1 MQKDRVVASDGANA
15 VWDVLPRDSRGSKRP
30 ASAQYAANQLADD
43 KSKLVSL
50 AAAATSQDDGKYV
63 QYADGTFRLVRASA
77 MLVVSAGTT
86 GATGPAGL
94 AVVGVAGAT
103 GPGGTVGVVGATGLQ
118 GHRGA
123 TGPEGQP
130 SGVGTQ
136 GPTGA
141 SVVGDQGTRGATG
154 PARAALATQV
164 SSVTVRRASIVVVPG
179 VPATGAA
186 TYSLPSGFVV
196 APTDAFTAVYTDGE
210 LVPRSGAGWSPGAA
224 SEMTLTVSGS
234 YTAFSF
240 GVSSVTS
247 SLSWTL
253 LATTAV
259 GEITL
264 HVGEGETLSAATY
277 KEYVHDACAWPVTEL
292 KLRVGACTNLRV
304 YFRLMPVA

>member
-1 MQKDRVVASDGANA
+1 MQKDKVVASDGTNA
-15 VWDVLPRDSRGSKRP
+15 VWDVLPENVGGSKRP
-30 ASAQYAANQLADD
+30 ASAQYAANRLADD

-50 AAAATSQDDGKYV
+50 AATPTSQDDGKYV
-63 QYADGTFRLVRASA
+63 QYADGAYRLVRASA

-86 GATGPAGL
+86 GATGAAGV

-103 GPGGTVGVVGATGLQ
+103 GPGGTMGVVGATGLQ
-118 GHRGA
+118 GQRGA

-141 SVVGDQGTRGATG
+141 SVAGDQGSRGATG
-154 PARAALATQV
+154 PARAALATRV

-179 VPATGAA
+179 APSTSGA

-196 APTDAFTAVYTDGE
+196 APADAFTAVYTDGE
-210 LVPRSGAGWSPGAA
+210 LAPKSGAGWSPTGA

-247 SLSWTL
+247 PLSWTL

-264 HVGEGETLSAATY
+264 HEGTGETLAAATY

-304 YFRLMPVA
+304 YFRLMPV

>member
-1 MQKDRVVASDGANA
+1 MQKDKVVVSDGANA
-15 VWDVLPRDSRGSKRP
+15 VWDVLPMDSSRSKRP
-30 ASAQYAANQLADD
+30 ASARYAAQRIADD

-63 QYADGTFRLVRASA
+63 QYADGAFRLVRASA

-103 GPGGTVGVVGATGLQ
+103 GPGGTMGVVGATGLR
-118 GHRGA
+118 GHSGA
-123 TGPEGQP
+123 TGPQGDP

-136 GPTGA
+136 GATGA
-141 SVVGDQGTRGATG
+141 SVVGDQGVRGATG

-179 VPATGAA
+179 VPATGAT
-186 TYSLPSGFVV
+186 TYSLPSGFEVT
-196 APTDAFTAVYTDGE
+196 PTDAFTAVYTDGE
-210 LVPRSGAGWSPGAA
+210 LVPKSGAGWSPTGA
-224 SEMTLTVSGS
+224 SEMKLTVNGS

-264 HVGEGETLSAATY
+264 HEATRETLSAATY

-292 KLRVGACTNLRV
+292 KLKVGACEKLRV